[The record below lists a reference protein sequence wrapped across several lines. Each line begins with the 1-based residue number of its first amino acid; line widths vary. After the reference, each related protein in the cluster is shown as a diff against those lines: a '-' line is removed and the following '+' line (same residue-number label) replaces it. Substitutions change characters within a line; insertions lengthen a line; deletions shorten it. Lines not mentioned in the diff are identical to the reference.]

1 MRRIGGIT
9 LGIGLG
15 VLAVWGLY
23 HYVRWTLLGSLPWP
37 VKLAIAA
44 VGIGL
49 IILLVSLGCERHR
62 TARDEKE
69 RFKEV
74 EK

>member
-1 MRRIGGIT
+1 LRRVGAIA

-15 VLAVWGLY
+15 VLGVWGIY
-23 HYVRWTLLGSLPWP
+23 HYFRWALLASLPWP
-37 VKLAIAA
+37 VKLAIVA

-49 IILLVSLGCERHR
+49 ITLLVSLGCERHR
-62 TARDEKE
+62 AAKDERE

-74 EK
+74 DK

>member
-9 LGIGLG
+9 LGVGLG

-23 HYVRWTLLGSLPWP
+23 HYVRWTLSASLPWP

-62 TARDEKE
+62 AARDEKE

>member
-62 TARDEKE
+62 IAGDEKE

>member
-1 MRRIGGIT
+1 LRRIGGIT
-9 LGIGLG
+9 LGVGLG
-15 VLAVWGLY
+15 VLVVWGLY
-23 HYVRWTLLGSLPWP
+23 HYFRWALLASLPWP

-49 IILLVSLGCERHR
+49 IVLLVSLGCERHR
-62 TARDEKE
+62 AAKDEKE